1 MVSANLSTLRWRILA
16 LVFFATTIN
25 YLDRILLSVLI
36 PKIREDLH
44 LSVLDYANLTG
55 YFQIAYTIGFLLAGK
70 LIDRFGTRIGYAISI
85 VWWSV
90 AAGLHAVAQSGFS
103 LGFWRAMLGFGEAG
117 NFPAAIKSVAE
128 WFPKKDRAFATGVF
142 NSGTNVASMV
152 GPPIFAWLLVKFGW
166 RAAFVFTASTGG
178 LWVLLWL
185 LLYRNPPAQTDPE
198 DRAMV
203 ASIGWTESL
212 KYPQTW
218 GFAIGKFLTDPVWW
232 FYLNWLPLYLYS
244 VRRLDIKE
252 IGWFLP
258 VVYTAASVGSLAG
271 GWLSGLLMRRGY
283 ETGRA
288 RRIAMAICAFSMPLA
303 AMAVFAPSIIL
314 TAALVSVATAAHQG
328 WSANL
333 YSTTSDVFPK
343 EAVASVTGIGG
354 CAGGIGGYL
363 FSSIIPGF
371 VITYLGYTP
380 MFLLMGTM
388 HIASFFLMR
397 PLLWKSQTAPVSV
410 HSS

>member
-1 MVSANLSTLRWRILA
+1 

-36 PKIREDLH
+36 PKIQEDLH
-44 LSVLDYANLTG
+44 LSLQSYANLTG
-55 YFQIAYTIGFLLAGK
+55 FFQLAYTVGFLVAGK
-70 LIDRFGTRIGYAISI
+70 FIDRFGTRVGYATSI
-85 VWWSV
+85 VWWSI
-90 AAGLHAVAQSGFS
+90 AAALHAVAHSAFS

-128 WFPKKDRAFATGVF
+128 WFPKKDRALATGIF
-142 NSGTNVASMV
+142 NSGTNVASMI
-152 GPPIFAWLLVKFGW
+152 GPPVFAWLLIRSGW
-166 RAAFVFTASTGG
+166 RAAFVFTASTGFI
-178 LWVLLWL
+178 WVFLWL
-185 LLYRNPPAQTDPE
+185 LLYRKPPVSSDAE
-198 DRAMV
+198 EVVVKSM
-203 ASIGWTESL
+203 SWSESL
-212 KYPQTW
+212 RYPQTW

-244 VRRLDIKE
+244 ERHLNIPQ
-252 IGWFLP
+252 IAWFLP

-271 GWLSGLLMRRGY
+271 GWLSGALMRRGW

-288 RRIAMAICAFSMPLA
+288 RRVAMAICAFCMPLA
-303 AMAVFAPSIIL
+303 AMSVFAPGIVL
-314 TAALVSVATAAHQG
+314 AAALVSVATAAHQG

-354 CAGGIGGYL
+354 CAGGIGGFL

-371 VITYLGYTP
+371 VITHFGYTP
-380 MFLLMGTM
+380 MFLLMGSM
-388 HIASFFLMR
+388 HIISLFLMQA
-397 PLLWKSQTAPVSV
+397 LLWKKRGTLTPAAVSGRL
-410 HSS
+410 S